1 MPPVNKYC
9 SVTNGFNFRRDVH
22 EDIGHITT
30 LKVSDKKFEADFEL
44 KEPLDE
50 KEEKVVGVISGF
62 DWEGGYAQPLA
73 FNFQVSID
81 NKNAALMLLH
91 TDMKKL
97 DVEMTFNIYEYDKQ
111 SGSFF
116 KSLHTN
122 DKPLKGVISV
132 AGEQREFHTEDEPNP
147 EVQMPENYGVTLVY
161 VPQDEQQEIHMAV
174 STDKKFVK
182 PWGIQRG

>member
-1 MPPVNKYC
+1 MPAVNKYC
-9 SVTNGFNFRRDVH
+9 SVTNGFNFRRDLH
-22 EDIGHITT
+22 ENIGHITT

-50 KEEKVVGVISGF
+50 KDEKVVGVISNF
-62 DWEGGYAQPLA
+62 DWEGGFAQEMQ
-73 FNFQVSID
+73 FYFQVSID
-81 NKNAALMLLH
+81 NKNSALMLLH
-91 TDMKKL
+91 TDIKKL

-122 DKPLKGVISV
+122 DKVLKGVIAV
-132 AGEQREFHTEDEPNP
+132 AGDERQFRTEDDPNP

-161 VPQDEQQEIHMAV
+161 VPQDIEQEIHMAV

-182 PWGIQRG
+182 QWGIKRA